1 MSTNQDMSGNEDV
14 SLFIG
19 MLPGADQ
26 RQLVLFPGGHVLAD
40 VRDEEIETAGYVG
53 SDRGMIAASALIGAL
68 RDSGW
73 YVEEMP
79 NAGAVW
85 LKPGLSV
92 PASVEK
98 DDGEVA
104 GAHP

>member
-1 MSTNQDMSGNEDV
+1 MNVNEDV

-40 VRDEEIETAGYVG
+40 VRDEEIQTAGYLG

-68 RDSGW
+68 RNSGW

-85 LKPGLSV
+85 LKPGITAT
-92 PASVEK
+92 PASVEE
-98 DDGEVA
+98 DDGEIA
-104 GAHP
+104 GARP

>member
-1 MSTNQDMSGNEDV
+1 MNGNEDV

-85 LKPGLSV
+85 LKPGATTAPSNI
-92 PASVEK
+92 EE
-98 DDGEVA
+98 DDGEIA
-104 GAHP
+104 GARP